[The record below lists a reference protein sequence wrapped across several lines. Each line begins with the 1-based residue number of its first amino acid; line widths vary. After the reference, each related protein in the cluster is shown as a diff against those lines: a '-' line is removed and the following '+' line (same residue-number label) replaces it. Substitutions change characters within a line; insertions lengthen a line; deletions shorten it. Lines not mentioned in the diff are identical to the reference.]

1 MTQHLDMQPKWII
14 KIQQLITIIENPEAD
29 PERVAEARESL
40 INLATYVDL
49 MNSLQI
55 GVFEETVTFSD
66 DPVDPVMLH

>member
-1 MTQHLDMQPKWII
+1 MTQRLDMQPKWII
-14 KIQQLITIIENPEAD
+14 KIQQLITVIENPEAD
-29 PERVAEARESL
+29 PERIAEARESL

-66 DPVDPVMLH
+66 DPVMLH

>member
-14 KIQQLITIIENPEAD
+14 KIQQLITVIENPEAD

>member
-1 MTQHLDMQPKWII
+1 MTQRLDMQPKWIV
-14 KIQQLITIIENPEAD
+14 KIQQLITVIENSEAD
-29 PERVAEARESL
+29 PERAAEARESL

-66 DPVDPVMLH
+66 DPVMLH

>member
-1 MTQHLDMQPKWII
+1 MTQRLDMQPKWII

-29 PERVAEARESL
+29 PQRIAEARESL

-66 DPVDPVMLH
+66 DPVMLH

>member
-1 MTQHLDMQPKWII
+1 MTQRLDMQPKWII

-66 DPVDPVMLH
+66 DPVMLH

>member
-1 MTQHLDMQPKWII
+1 MTQRLDMQPKWII
-14 KIQQLITIIENPEAD
+14 KIQQLITVIENPEAD
-29 PERVAEARESL
+29 PQRVAEARESL

-66 DPVDPVMLH
+66 DPVMLH

>member
-1 MTQHLDMQPKWII
+1 MTQRLDMQPKWII

-55 GVFEETVTFSD
+55 GVFEETITFSD
-66 DPVDPVMLH
+66 DPVMLH

>member
-1 MTQHLDMQPKWII
+1 MTQRLDTQPKWII

-29 PERVAEARESL
+29 PQRIAEARESL

-66 DPVDPVMLH
+66 DPVMLH

>member
-66 DPVDPVMLH
+66 DPVMLH